1 MVLIGDGECLD
12 PDNAKV
18 ASSTLVVAIILHS
31 QSSRNVLLPLWWIRW
46 MSSLFWDLGYDMGQ
60 RRGVE
65 IGWRLSGQAQGLAL
79 QSRLLQCLL
88 TSVLDKDG
96 LAEVWIAWRGC
107 DLHGSSWGVLGYF
120 GCK

>member
-1 MVLIGDGECLD
+1 MIWG
-12 PDNAKV
+12 N
-18 ASSTLVVAIILHS
+18 
-31 QSSRNVLLPLWWIRW
+31 
-46 MSSLFWDLGYDMGQ
+46 
-60 RRGVE
+60 GV
-65 IGWRLSGQAQGLAL
+65 GWRLVGGFRGKPQGLAL